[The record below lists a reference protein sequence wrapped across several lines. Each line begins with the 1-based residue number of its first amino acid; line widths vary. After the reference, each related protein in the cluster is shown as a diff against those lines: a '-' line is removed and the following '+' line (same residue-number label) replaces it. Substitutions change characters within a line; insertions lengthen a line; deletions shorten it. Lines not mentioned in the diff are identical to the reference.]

1 MESDFYNLIEHTA
14 DIGFEVRADGKSALF
29 LQAAYALTDL
39 MVDLERIAATEEIE
53 ICISDSFDM
62 ESLFIEWLSEIL
74 FHFETKRF
82 LISEVKDISFN
93 DNAVNAVF
101 AGEKYDESKHSVKMT
116 FKAPT
121 YHRLKVGMEGS
132 EWVARVIMD
141 V

>member
-1 MESDFYNLIEHTA
+1 MKKHSYTIIDHTA
-14 DIGFEVRADGKSALF
+14 DIGFEVRAIDKSGLF
-29 LQAAYALTDL
+29 SQSAYALTDL
-39 MVDLERIAATEEIE
+39 MVDSESINSTEERRV
-53 ICISDSFDM
+53 SVHDSFDM
-62 ESLFIEWLSEIL
+62 ESLFIAWLSEIL

-82 LISEVKDISFN
+82 LISEVISLSFEEN
-93 DNAVNAVF
+93 SLHSVVC
-101 AGEKYDESKHSVKMT
+101 GEKYNQSKHSVKMI